1 MDFAEEVPPHQGR
14 TATSAEKV
22 GIFIDREG
30 QVAGEIR
37 AVKGWLALGQ
47 KVSYATPPM
56 NP

>member
-1 MDFAEEVPPHQGR
+1 MDFAEEVPPHQGK

-22 GIFIDREG
+22 GVFIDREG